1 MAKSV
6 ETVKKRESYNL
17 VKEKIGN
24 KTKNILKYI
33 AIFVIT
39 IAIFIGA
46 LVLSSVFP
54 RDWIQKNTE
63 ESAKIIM
70 QLGNPSRVLN
80 ALFDNDTDTLMV
92 NNAYSMD
99 PNNLLESALLGR
111 RNYLPEKEQTV
122 YEDVNV
128 ETDIKPNEEYIIQE
142 QLIRTV
148 NNTITESYEYARYW
162 HGYVTILRPL
172 LIFFNYNEI
181 REIMIGVLALLAII
195 LLMILYKKISFKYCF
210 VIIISLIASEYFLM
224 GFTLQGLMT
233 FIICMISSILICI
246 RYEKIKNI
254 GIYFFVIGM
263 VTCYFDLLTHPIITL
278 GVPMIIYLLLK
289 QEKEQ
294 MSFKETIKFII
305 LNTLLWGIGWGTT
318 NLAKWVI
325 VDILYDRNLV
335 HKSIVQFIFRSQGSN
350 SENLSWYAGLQNN
363 WKYALKNT
371 IEFIILLF
379 IYVTFYVIKNYKNI
393 KFNIKES
400 IPYLIISLMPIAWF
414 LVMVNHTWFHYWFTW
429 RNLIIFY
436 IGIGT
441 FLLKLFSTEDVDSNK
456 TKKEVEIIQ
465 NQKGNEVK

>member
-1 MAKSV
+1 
-6 ETVKKRESYNL
+6 
-17 VKEKIGN
+17 
-24 KTKNILKYI
+24 
-33 AIFVIT
+33 
-39 IAIFIGA
+39 
-46 LVLSSVFP
+46 
-54 RDWIQKNTE
+54 
-63 ESAKIIM
+63 M

-148 NNTITESYEYARYW
+148 ITITESYEYARYW

-233 FIICMISSILICI
+233 FIICMISSIIICT
-246 RYEKIKNI
+246 RFEKIKNI
-254 GIYFFVIGM
+254 GVYFFVIGM

-278 GVPMIIYLLLK
+278 GFPMIIYLLLK

-294 MSFKETIKFII
+294 MSLKEAIKFII
-305 LNTLLWGIGWGTT
+305 VNTLLWGIGWIVT
-318 NLAKWVI
+318 NMAKWVI
-325 VDILYDRNLV
+325 VDILYDRNLIY
-335 HKSIVQFIFRSQGSN
+335 KSIMQFGYRSQA
-350 SENLSWYAGLQNN
+350 EYTAGLNLFDGLKIN
-363 WKYALKNT
+363 WKYAIKNT
-371 IEFIILLF
+371 YTYYAILL
-379 IYVTFYVIKNYKNI
+379 IYVICYLIKNYKKINI
-393 KFNIKES
+393 DIKS
-400 IPYLIISLMPIAWF
+400 GLPYLIIALMPIAWF
-414 LVMVNHTWFHYWFTW
+414 VVMRNHTLNHWYFTW
-429 RNLIIFY
+429 RNLIVFY
-436 IGIGT
+436 IGTGI
-441 FLLKLFSTEDVDSNK
+441 FLLKLFSIKGGNSNK
-456 TKKEVEIIQ
+456 TEEVEITE

>member
-1 MAKSV
+1 M
-6 ETVKKRESYNL
+6 KKL
-17 VKEKIGN
+17 
-24 KTKNILKYI
+24 KTIKILKYI
-33 AIFVIT
+33 LAFIIVIAT
-39 IAIFIGA
+39 FIVA
-46 LVLSSVFP
+46 LVLSSLFT

-70 QLGNPSRVLN
+70 QVGNPSRVLN
-80 ALFDNDTDTLMV
+80 ALFDNDTDTLMI

-148 NNTITESYEYARYW
+148 NNTINESYEYARYW

-181 REIMIGVLALLAII
+181 REIMIGVLAILAII
-195 LLMILYKKISFKYCF
+195 LLMVLYKKISFKYCF

-305 LNTLLWGIGWGTT
+305 LNTLLWGIGWGAT

-335 HKSIVQFIFRSQGSN
+335 HKSIVQFIFRSQGTST
-350 SENLSWYAGLQNN
+350 EKLSWYAGLLNN
-363 WKYALKNT
+363 WNWALKNT
-371 IEFIILLF
+371 SKFFGVLVVYV
-379 IYVTFYVIKNYKNI
+379 IYYVIKNYKNI
-393 KFNIKES
+393 TLNIKDAL
-400 IPYLIISLMPIAWF
+400 PYLIISFMPIAWF
-414 LVMVNHTWFHYWFTW
+414 LVMVNHTWLHYWFTW
-429 RNLIIFY
+429 RNLIVFY
-436 IGIGT
+436 IGTGI
-441 FLLKLFSTEDVDSNK
+441 FLLKLFSIKGGNSNK
-456 TKKEVEIIQ
+456 TEEVEITE
-465 NQKGNEVK
+465 N